1 MQKKIRSITNLIF
14 YKPSFFALAMLFD
27 FFAAVFSTVSSV
39 RLAIFTQNVIDGK
52 YIAAIQVEL
61 VNLVLFLIAIVAE
74 YFYRVF
80 QNKTIQNGMLIY
92 RDKIS
97 DSIVYTDKD
106 VSAYISA
113 LNTDSARIES
123 GIRNV
128 FVVSDALMYM
138 IISLLAL
145 IYIHWAIMLVSVGL
159 FLLNS
164 IVPVLEKSASEN
176 AEKQSSFLQK
186 EYLEKSTDVINGK
199 FVWSAYNCLKVLQS
213 KLSFFAKQYEGGL
226 VHVRNKQ
233 SLLNEIPIAVSVIG
247 QTFLNVFTIYMI
259 LKGAV
264 IPGVILSV
272 GNVSGTFFNN
282 ISNFLAAKNQ
292 MNGYNAVFRE
302 KIAFDEKQEIAE
314 KKFDHYTIQM
324 HDVSFSY
331 DSNNLILNGF
341 SHVFESGKKYL
352 LLGESGCGKSTLL
365 KLLFKSLQKYSG
377 EISIGGIPYSTIS
390 CEQLYTIMGFIT
402 QDSYVFDDTALNN
415 ITLGRNVDESTIQQ
429 ALQDAKIDDTFHA
442 NDNAKKLSGG
452 QIQRICLARELVECH
467 PIVLMDEVANA
478 VGEETAKQIYDLFL
492 NSDRTVIAVAHYLPA
507 GVKEKF
513 DEIIE
518 L

>member
-1 MQKKIRSITNLIF
+1 MIF
-14 YKPSFFALAMLFD
+14 CKPSLFTLAMLFD

-61 VNLVLFLIAIVAE
+61 VNLVLFLIAIGAD

-92 RDKIS
+92 RDRIS
-97 DSIVYTDKD
+97 DSIMHTDKD
-106 VSAYISA
+106 ASAYISA
-113 LNTDSARIES
+113 LNTDSSRIES

-138 IISLLAL
+138 VISLLAL

-159 FLLNS
+159 FLMNS
-164 IVPVLEKSASEN
+164 IVPVLEKNASEK
-176 AEKQSSFLQK
+176 AEKKSSYLQK
-186 EYLEKSTDVINGK
+186 EYLEKSTDIINGK
-199 FVWSAYNCLKVLQS
+199 FVWSAYNCLKVLQA
-213 KLSFFAKQYEGGL
+213 KLTFFAKQYEGEI
-226 VHVRNKQ
+226 VHVKNKQ
-233 SLLNEIPIAVSVIG
+233 SLLNEFPTAVSVIV
-247 QTFLNVFTIYMI
+247 QTLLNVFTIYMI
-259 LKGAV
+259 LNGAV

-282 ISNFLAAKNQ
+282 ISNLLAAKNQ

-302 KIAFDEKQEIAE
+302 KIAFDEKQEITE
-314 KKFDHYTIQM
+314 KKLDHYTIKM
-324 HDVSFSY
+324 HDVRFSY
-331 DSNNLILNGF
+331 DNNIVILNGF

-352 LLGESGCGKSTLL
+352 LLGETGCGKSTLL
-365 KLLFKSLQKYSG
+365 KLLFKSLQQYSG
-377 EISIGGIPYSTIS
+377 EICIGGYEYSKIS
-390 CEQLYTIMGFIT
+390 CEQLYTVMGFIT

-415 ITLGRNVDESTIQQ
+415 ITLGRNIDETTIQHV
-429 ALQDAKIDDTFHA
+429 LHDAKIDDTF
-442 NDNAKKLSGG
+442 NTNENAKSLSGG
-452 QIQRICLARELVECH
+452 QIQRVCLARELVEYH